1 MAVRSGVC
9 MGLGIAYAGC
19 DKEEAVE
26 LLQVRT
32 ISISFSIFFFFLPS
46 LLWPTSVGMFLLCC
60 HSYHPHH
67 TLPPHPPSSL
77 TWMMT

>member
-1 MAVRSGVC
+1 MRSGVC

-26 LLQVRT
+26 LLQVRA
-32 ISISFSIFFFFLPS
+32 ISISFLVFSCLPCCGQLALVCFFCVV
-46 LLWPTSVGMFLLCC
+46 T
-60 HSYHPHH
+60 H
-67 TLPPHPPSSL
+67 TTRITPPPPHTPPSSL